1 MPNHEEFCVL
11 WKRPGRSFEIY
22 KLSSHKLK
30 ILYFLM
36 YTHILMFVYS
46 HMHVL
51 VCRVDAQ

>member
-1 MPNHEEFCVL
+1 ML
-11 WKRPGRSFEIY
+11 WKRPGGSFEIY

-36 YTHILMFVYS
+36 YAHILMFVYS

-51 VCRVDAQ
+51 VCRVDAQYILNE